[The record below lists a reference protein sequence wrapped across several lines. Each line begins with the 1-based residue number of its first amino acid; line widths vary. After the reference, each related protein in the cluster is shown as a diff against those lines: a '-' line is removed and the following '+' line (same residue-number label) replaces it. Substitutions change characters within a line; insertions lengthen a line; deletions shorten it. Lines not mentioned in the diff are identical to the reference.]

1 MHALVV
7 RRSLWCRVRGEVEE
21 YVVAAVEIVDCCES
35 DYECEE
41 GKGGTADYGRHYEEV
56 VKTAGG

>member
-1 MHALVV
+1 M
-7 RRSLWCRVRGEVEE
+7 EE